1 MKSLSLINS
10 EGDII
15 SAKKRD
21 NLYYIIDQYGATLAV
36 FNLQAL
42 KLFLQGYITLF
53 DSRKD
58 EWNFLKVTASMRTPE
73 EKITEFI
80 LS

>member
-15 SAKKRD
+15 IAKKRD
-21 NLYYIIDQYGATLAV
+21 NLYYIVDQYGATLAV

-42 KLFLQGYITLF
+42 KLFLQGLIILF
-53 DSRKD
+53 DSRRD
-58 EWNFLKVTASMRTPE
+58 EWNFQNVPLNMRANE
-73 EKITEFI
+73 ETISEFI